1 MKKLV
6 SILAS
11 ITIIA
16 STLGLAGC
24 SSKPKEVQPIR
35 FGLLPAESAI
45 PFIVAKEQGF
55 FEKEG
60 LKVEL
65 TMFNSPNDRNVAVQG
80 KQLDGTIADVMT
92 GLSLNDGGFKMK
104 ITSDIN
110 EDFKLLTSP
119 NSGIDSFQKLDKK
132 DVSLVPNFV
141 LEYIMDKMA
150 EKNNITYSVV
160 NIPSIPA
167 RFEALL
173 ADKISGVMFT
183 EPQATQLKEKG
194 AKVLASSKEY
204 NIKAGAVLFDE
215 NTINNNGDGIKAFYR
230 AYNKAVDLINTESVE
245 KYGNYLNK
253 YTFSDT
259 IKDYLNSGAK
269 YEKASQIPKET
280 FEDVLKWTKTKNTVK
295 NDYKYEDVSNF
306 NFIK

>member
-6 SILAS
+6 SILTL

-16 STLGLAGC
+16 STLGFVGC

-215 NTINNNGDGIKAFYR
+215 NTINNNGDGVKAFYR

-269 YEKASQIPKET
+269 YEKAAEIPKKT

>member
-6 SILAS
+6 SILTS

-16 STLGLAGC
+16 STLGFAGC

-132 DVSLVPNFV
+132 DVSLVPNFI

-215 NTINNNGDGIKAFYR
+215 NTINNNADGIKAFYR

>member
-1 MKKLV
+1 MKKIL
-6 SILAS
+6 SILTS
-11 ITIIA
+11 VIILTT
-16 STLGLAGC
+16 SLGFAGC
-24 SSKPKEVQPIR
+24 QSKPKQTEPIK

-60 LKVEL
+60 LNVEL
-65 TMFNSPNDRNVAVQG
+65 TMFNSPNDRNAAIQG
-80 KQLDGTIADVMT
+80 KLLDGTIADVMT
-92 GLSLNDGGFKMK
+92 ALSLNDGGFKMK

-119 NSGIDSFQKLDKK
+119 NSGIDTFQKLDKK

-167 RFEALL
+167 RFEAIL
-173 ADKISGVMFT
+173 ADKISGVVFT

-204 NIKAGAVLFDE
+204 NIKAGAVIFDE
-215 NTINNNGDGIKAFYR
+215 NTIKNNAEGVKAFYR
-230 AYNKAVDLINTESVE
+230 AYNKAVELINTESVE
-245 KYGNYLNK
+245 TYGSYLNK

-259 IKDYLNSGAK
+259 IKNYLGSGAK
-269 YEKASQIPKET
+269 YEKAGAIPEET

-295 NDYKYEDVSNF
+295 NDYKYEDIGNF

>member
-1 MKKLV
+1 MKKIL
-6 SILAS
+6 SILTS
-11 ITIIA
+11 LTIVVT
-16 STLGLAGC
+16 SLGFAGC
-24 SSKPKEVQPIR
+24 SNKPKEVQPIK

-194 AKVLASSKEY
+194 AYVLASSKEY

-215 NTINNNGDGIKAFYR
+215 NTINNNADGIKAFYR

-269 YEKASQIPKET
+269 YEKAAQIPKET

>member
-6 SILAS
+6 SILTS

-16 STLGLAGC
+16 STLGFAGC

-269 YEKASQIPKET
+269 YEKAAQISKET
-280 FEDVLKWTKTKNTVK
+280 FADVLKWTKTKNTVK

>member
-215 NTINNNGDGIKAFYR
+215 NTINNNADGIKAFYR

-269 YEKASQIPKET
+269 YEKAAQIPKET

-306 NFIK
+306 NLIK

>member
-6 SILAS
+6 SILTS

-16 STLGLAGC
+16 STLGFAGC

-230 AYNKAVDLINTESVE
+230 AYNKAVDLISTESVE

-269 YEKASQIPKET
+269 YEKAAQIPKET
-280 FEDVLKWTKTKNTVK
+280 FADVLKWTKTKNTVK

>member
-6 SILAS
+6 SILTS

-16 STLGLAGC
+16 STLGFAGC

-269 YEKASQIPKET
+269 YEKAAQIPKET
-280 FEDVLKWTKTKNTVK
+280 FADVLKWTKTKNTVK

>member
-204 NIKAGAVLFDE
+204 NIKAGSVLFDE
-215 NTINNNGDGIKAFYR
+215 NTINNNADGIKAFYR

-269 YEKASQIPKET
+269 YEKAAQIPKET